1 MMGRTRRG
9 PGLGDRHRKKEA
21 HVAATSTRTD
31 QSNADPEAVERELR
45 IQLAAAYRLADK
57 FGMSELIATHIS
69 LRVPGPTPTFLFNR
83 SGLLFDEV
91 TASNLVRI
99 DLHGTP
105 VNGEKNVPLNRAG
118 VNIHGAILEARPDV
132 NCVLHTHNVYSIAVA
147 STEAGL
153 LPLSQAAMRFTG
165 QVAYHDYGRAATDQT
180 ERSRLQEDLGDK
192 WVMLLRNHG
201 ILTTGTTVGDAFVA
215 AFYLEKA
222 CQAQAFAQAMG
233 QPLVLPEAGAVDDAA
248 QGPARG
254 VGENRAWLAL
264 LRRLD
269 REDPSYKD

>member
-1 MMGRTRRG
+1 
-9 PGLGDRHRKKEA
+9 
-21 HVAATSTRTD
+21 VAATSTRTD
-31 QSNADPEAVERELR
+31 QPNADPDMERELR
-45 IQLAAAYRLADK
+45 VQLAAAYRLAEK
-57 FGMSELIATHIS
+57 FGMSELTATHIS
-69 LRVPGPTPTFLFNR
+69 LRVPGPTPTFLFNQN
-83 SGLLFDEV
+83 GLLFDEI

-99 DLHGTP
+99 DLYGTP
-105 VNGEKNVPLNRAG
+105 VNGDKVVSLNRAG

-153 LPLSQAAMRFTG
+153 LPLSQSAMRFTG

-201 ILTTGTTVGDAFVA
+201 ILTTGKTVGDAFIS
-215 AFYLEKA
+215 AFHLEKA

-233 QPLVLPEAGAVDDAA
+233 QPLVLPVEQTAADATAPGRGGA
-248 QGPARG
+248 
-254 VGENRAWLAL
+254 AWQAL

-269 REDPSYKD
+269 REDPSYRD